1 MNTAR
6 RILALAALS
15 LPVAALAHDGHLT
28 LPDFSALAA
37 RASEHTDIS
46 LGAGLLHFASHFVD
60 DKDPD
65 AAATRRFMAGL
76 REIEVHSYE
85 FSSDQAYSASD
96 IDSVRRQLQSPG
108 WKRLV
113 QTHSAANH
121 EDVDVYVSLDGERP
135 TGLAIIAAEPREF
148 TIVNLVGT
156 VDLKD
161 FASMGGQMGIPKHVA
176 AAVEAKTAA
185 D

>member
-1 MNTAR
+1 MSTAR
-6 RILALAALS
+6 QLLALAALS
-15 LPVAALAHDGHLT
+15 LPVAALAQDGHLT
-28 LPDFSALAA
+28 LPDFKQLAA

-46 LGAGLLHFASHFVD
+46 FGADLLHFASHFIG

-76 REIEVHSYE
+76 RELEVHSYE
-85 FSSDQAYSASD
+85 FSTDQAYSASD
-96 IDSVRRQLQSPG
+96 IDMIRRQLQSPG

-113 QTHSAANH
+113 QTHSAADH

-135 TGLAIIAAEPREF
+135 TGLAIIVAEPREF

-156 VDLKD
+156 IDLKD
-161 FASMGGQMGIPKHVA
+161 LASMGGQMGIPKHVVA
-176 AAVEAKTAA
+176 VVEAKTAA

>member
-6 RILALAALS
+6 QVLAMAVLT
-15 LPVAALAHDGHLT
+15 LPVAALAQDGHLT
-28 LPDFSALAA
+28 MPDFSALAA

-46 LGAGLLHFASHFVD
+46 LGGGLLHFASHFVD

-65 AAATRRFMAGL
+65 SAATRRFMAGL

-85 FSSDQAYSASD
+85 FSSDQAYTASD
-96 IDSVRRQLQSPG
+96 IDLVRRQLQSPG

-113 QTHSAANH
+113 QTHSAAGH
-121 EDVDVYVSLDGERP
+121 EDVDIYVALDGERP

-161 FASMGGQMGIPKHVA
+161 LARIGGQMGIPKHVV
-176 AAVEAKTAA
+176 AVAEAKTAA

>member
-6 RILALAALS
+6 QILALAALT
-15 LPVAALAHDGHLT
+15 LPVAALAQDGHLK

-46 LGAGLLHFASHFVD
+46 LDGGLLNFARQFVNEND
-60 DKDPD
+60 RGPD
-65 AAATRRFMAGL
+65 AAASRRFMANL
-76 REIEVHSYE
+76 RSIEVHSYE
-85 FSSDQAYSASD
+85 FKTDHAYSASD
-96 IDSVRRQLQSPG
+96 IDAVRRQLQAPG

-113 QTHSAANH
+113 QTHSAADQQ
-121 EDVDVYVSLDGERP
+121 DVDIYVSLDGERP

-156 VDLKD
+156 IDLKD
-161 FASMGGQMGIPKHVA
+161 LASMGGQMGIPKHVVA
-176 AAVEAKTAA
+176 EAKIAA

>member
-6 RILALAALS
+6 QILALVAFA
-15 LPVAALAHDGHLT
+15 LPVAALAQDGHLN

-37 RASEHTDIS
+37 RATEHTDIS

-65 AAATRRFMAGL
+65 SAATRRFVAGL

-85 FSSDQAYSASD
+85 FSTDQTYSASD
-96 IDSVRRQLQSPG
+96 IESVRRQLQSPG

-113 QTHSAANH
+113 QTHNAADH
-121 EDVDVYVSLDGERP
+121 ADVDVYISLDGERP
-135 TGLAIIAAEPREF
+135 TGIAIIAAQPREF

-161 FASMGGQMGIPKHVA
+161 LASMGGQMGIPKHVVA
-176 AAVEAKTAA
+176 GIEAKTVA